1 MKQIN
6 TLGAQSIVDVNL
18 TPSSEAESSFSFYLP
33 KAREVQNQLQVLGDL
48 GQLRGAGSRT
58 RKRMS
63 RLGLSSI
70 LDLLLHFPRTYL
82 DLSTI
87 KNISELQVDSK
98 VTVIGQ
104 VRTIDK
110 RRSFSGKNI
119 LQIVISDGS
128 GYLIGVWFNQN
139 YLADLFRVGDRVAF
153 SGTVK
158 FNYGSL
164 QIVNPLYDILDGLG
178 TEETDVLNTCRI
190 IPLYPLTAG
199 LSPRTFRKLIFQAI
213 KEFSDLLDLLPL
225 AFRMNQNLD
234 LLSSEALEQI
244 HFPSAKNLLL
254 TSRRRLI
261 FEELF
266 LLEFA
271 LALKKRS
278 AFQLPGVAL
287 SPERK
292 ILKFIEGLPF
302 RLTPAQRRVVD
313 EVWKDL
319 SQPHPMNRL
328 IQGDVGSGK
337 TIVAIIALMTAVF
350 NGYQGAFMV
359 PTEILAE
366 QHYQRLRFLVRDWGV
381 KVALLTSSLT
391 PGQRKAFYEDIAR
404 GEIDIVVGTH
414 ALIQENVSFRNL
426 ALAIVDEQHRFGVR
440 QRGKLKDKAVFPHL
454 LVMSATP
461 IPRSISQTIY
471 GDLEVSI
478 IDEFPNGKREIKT
491 VLVEEGHREKAYQ
504 LIKQEVAKGKK
515 AYVIC
520 PLIDESDKME
530 LKSVLQEAEFLQK
543 VVFKDYRVGLLH
555 GQINSVEK
563 AQIMEKFRG
572 DGLDILISTTVVEV
586 GVDVPEATVMLIE
599 NAERFGLAQLHQ
611 LRGRIGRKGDRSYC
625 LVSADLR
632 EKEEARKRIDAFVK
646 ISDGFKLAERDLF
659 IRGEG
664 QLFGERQSGFPDLK
678 IASIV
683 RHKKIIERVR
693 EEAFTFLEDHR
704 FRRSQKLLQVCCQR
718 LLPTRFFED
727 QG

>member
-6 TLGAQSIVDVNL
+6 TLGAKSIVDVNL
-18 TPSSEAESSFSFYLP
+18 TPSSEAESSLSFYLP
-33 KAREVQNQLQVLGDL
+33 KAREVQNQLRVFGDL
-48 GQLRGAGSRT
+48 GQLRGAGR
-58 RKRMS
+58 RARERMS

-87 KNISELQVDSK
+87 KKISELQVDSK
-98 VTVIGQ
+98 VTVIGE
-104 VRTIDK
+104 VRAIDK
-110 RRSFSGKNI
+110 RRSFSGKDI

-139 YLADLFRVGDRVAF
+139 YLADLLRVGDQVAF

-164 QIVNPLYDILDGLG
+164 QIVNPLYDVLDGPG

-199 LSPRTFRKLIFQAI
+199 LSPRTFRKLIFRAI
-213 KEFSDLLDLLPL
+213 REFSDFLDLLPL
-225 AFRMNQNLD
+225 TFRMSQNLD

-261 FEELF
+261 FDELF

-287 SPERK
+287 SPDRK

-302 RLTPAQRRVVD
+302 RLTQAQRRVVG
-313 EVWKDL
+313 EIWKDL
-319 SQPHPMNRL
+319 SRPHPMNRL

-366 QHYQRLRFLVRDWGV
+366 QHYQCLRFLVRDWGV

-391 PGQRKAFYEDIAR
+391 PSQRKAFYEEIAR

-414 ALIQENVSFRNL
+414 ALIQENVTFRNL

-440 QRGKLKDKAVFPHL
+440 QRGKLKDKAIFPHL

-471 GDLEVSI
+471 GDLEVSL
-478 IDEFPNGKREIKT
+478 IDEFPQGKRDIKT
-491 VLVEEGHREKAYQ
+491 ILVEESHRGRAYQ
-504 LIKQEVAKGKK
+504 LIKQEVDKGEK

-530 LKSVLQEAEFLQK
+530 LKSVLQEAEFLRS

-555 GQINSVEK
+555 GQINAVEK

-572 DGLDILISTTVVEV
+572 DGVDILISTTVIEV

-625 LVSADLR
+625 LLCADLR
-632 EKEEARKRIDAFVK
+632 EKEEAKKRIDAFIK

-693 EEAFTFLEDHR
+693 QEAFAFLEDHR
-704 FRRSQKLLQVCCQR
+704 FRRSQKLLQACCHR

>member
-1 MKQIN
+1 MKPIN
-6 TLGAQSIVDVNL
+6 TVGAKSIVDVNL
-18 TPSSEAESSFSFYLP
+18 TPSSETEISLSSYLP
-33 KAREVQNQLQVLGDL
+33 KAREVQNQLQVFREL

-58 RKRMS
+58 RERMS

-87 KNISELQVDSK
+87 KKISELQVDSK

-104 VRTIDK
+104 VRAIDK
-110 RRSFSGKNI
+110 RRSFSGKDI

-139 YLADLFRVGDRVAF
+139 YLADLFKVGDQVAF

-164 QIVNPLYDILDGLG
+164 QIVNPLYDILDGPG

-199 LSPRTFRKLIFQAI
+199 LSPRTFRKHIFRAI
-213 KEFSDLLDLLPL
+213 REFSDFLDPLPL
-225 AFRMNQNLD
+225 TFRMSQNLD
-234 LLSSEALEQI
+234 LLSSEALQQI

-261 FEELF
+261 FNELF

-271 LALKKRS
+271 LAMKKRS
-278 AFQLPGVAL
+278 ACQLPGVAL
-287 SPERK
+287 SPDGR
-292 ILKFIEGLPF
+292 ILEFMESLPF
-302 RLTPAQRRVVD
+302 KLTRAQRRVV
-313 EVWKDL
+313 EEIWKDL

-366 QHYQRLRFLVRDWGV
+366 QHYQRLRFLVKDWGV

-391 PGQRKAFYEDIAR
+391 PSQRKAFYEDIAR

-414 ALIQENVSFRNL
+414 ALIQENVAFRNL

-440 QRGKLKDKAVFPHL
+440 QRGKLKDKAIFPHL

-471 GDLEVSI
+471 GDLEVSL
-478 IDEFPNGKREIKT
+478 IDEFPQGKRDIKT
-491 VLVEEGHREKAYQ
+491 ILVEESHRERAYQ
-504 LIKQEVAKGKK
+504 LIKQEVDKGKK

-530 LKSVLQEAEFLQK
+530 LKSVLQEAEFLRS

-555 GQINSVEK
+555 GQINSAEK

-572 DGLDILISTTVVEV
+572 DGVDILISTTVIEV

-625 LVSADLR
+625 LLCADLR
-632 EKEEARKRIDAFVK
+632 EKEEAKKRIDAFIK

-693 EEAFTFLEDHR
+693 QEAFAFLEDHR
-704 FRRSQKLLQVCCQR
+704 FRRSQKLLQACCQR

>member
-6 TLGAQSIVDVNL
+6 TLGAKSIVDVNL
-18 TPSSEAESSFSFYLP
+18 TPSSEAESSLSFYLP
-33 KAREVQNQLQVLGDL
+33 KAREVQNQLRVLGDL

-58 RKRMS
+58 RGRMS

-87 KNISELQVDSK
+87 KKISELQVDSK
-98 VTVIGQ
+98 VTVIGE

-110 RRSFSGKNI
+110 RRSFSGKDI

-139 YLADLFRVGDRVAF
+139 YLADLFRVGDQVAF

-164 QIVNPLYDILDGLG
+164 QIVNPLYDVLDGPG

-199 LSPRTFRKLIFQAI
+199 LSPRTFRKLIFRAI
-213 KEFSDLLDLLPL
+213 REFSDFLDLLPL
-225 AFRMNQNLD
+225 TFRMSQNLD

-254 TSRRRLI
+254 ISRRRLI
-261 FEELF
+261 LEELF

-271 LALKKRS
+271 LAMKKRS

-287 SPERK
+287 SPDRK

-302 RLTPAQRRVVD
+302 RLTRAQRRVV
-313 EVWKDL
+313 EEIWKDL

-350 NGYQGAFMV
+350 SGYQGAFMV

-414 ALIQENVSFRNL
+414 ALIQENVTFRNL
-426 ALAIVDEQHRFGVR
+426 ALVIVDEQHRFGVR
-440 QRGKLKDKAVFPHL
+440 QRGRLKDKAVFPHL

-471 GDLEVSI
+471 GDLEISLV
-478 IDEFPNGKREIKT
+478 DEFPQGKRDIKT
-491 VLVEEGHREKAYQ
+491 ILVEESHRERAYQ
-504 LIKQEVAKGKK
+504 LIKQEVDKGKK
-515 AYVIC
+515 AYIIC

-530 LKSVLQEAEFLQK
+530 LKSVLQEAEFLRS
-543 VVFKDYRVGLLH
+543 VVFKGYQVGLLH

-572 DGLDILISTTVVEV
+572 DGVDILISTTVIEV

-625 LVSADLR
+625 LLCADLR
-632 EKEEARKRIDAFVK
+632 EKEEAKKRIDAFVK

-678 IASIV
+678 IASII

-693 EEAFTFLEDHR
+693 QEAFAFLEDHR
-704 FRRSQKLLQVCCQR
+704 FRRSQKLLQTCCHR
-718 LLPTRFFED
+718 LLPTRFFEG